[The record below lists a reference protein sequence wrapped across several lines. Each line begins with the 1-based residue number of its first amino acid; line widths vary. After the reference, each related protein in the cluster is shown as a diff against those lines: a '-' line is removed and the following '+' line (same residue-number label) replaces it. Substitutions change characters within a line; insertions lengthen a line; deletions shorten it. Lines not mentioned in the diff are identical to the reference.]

1 MSKPLAITNNLLMI
15 ISLFTNGYQQD
26 YYVRE
31 VCRHLPLT
39 HGTAHNNLE
48 SLEGAGILISKMKG
62 KIRLFSLKKTG
73 TASYYCQLAESYK
86 RIRFAEQY
94 PFIDEVLNRIIPF
107 CKGPVALFGSYAYGN
122 PTKDS
127 DIDIFV
133 VGDYDHDEV
142 ARTTRK
148 FNVRVNVKSY
158 QRDLFINTIRDDFL
172 IREVY
177 KSHVFLSCP
186 DFFIREVMK

>member
-15 ISLFTNGYQQD
+15 ISLFTNGYEQE

-31 VCRHLPLT
+31 ICKYLPLT
-39 HGTAHNNLE
+39 HGTAHNNLK
-48 SLEGAGILISKMKG
+48 SLEETGVLGSRIKG
-62 KIRLFSLKKTG
+62 KIRLFALKKNG

-94 PFIDEVLNRIIPF
+94 PFIDEVLNRIIPH
-107 CKGPVALFGSYAYGN
+107 CNGPAALFGSYSSGN

-133 VGDYDHDEV
+133 VGDYDSSEV
-142 ARTTRK
+142 GKIAKK
-148 FNVRVNVKSY
+148 FNVKVNVKAY
-158 QRDLFINTIRDDFL
+158 QRDLFINSIRDDYL

-177 KSHVFLSCP
+177 KSHIFLSCL